1 MDLAHRLVHV
11 IYLQRMGFLGAYD
24 IQRRFARQ
32 HLDELL
38 GRSGSRGHNVI
49 LLVEHNP
56 VYTVGL
62 RDKEYPKKTEE
73 ELKST
78 GAEFYRTNR
87 GGLITYHGP
96 GQLVAYPII
105 NLKNFKLGVRDYVC
119 QLQNTMIKT
128 CKDFGVTAKSTDE
141 TGVWVEDRKIGAIGI
156 KTQRYITTHGVAL
169 NCNSNLDWFKYI
181 DPCGIKD
188 KGVTSLSGE
197 LQRDV
202 TIQETIPHFLQAFED
217 KFECEIEDSLLEQDE
232 HSILPTRE
240 NFDRVVDHITKA
252 KDEKIAADTGGV

>member
-38 GRSGSRGHNVI
+38 GKSGARGHNVI

-119 QLQNTMIKT
+119 QLQNTLIKT

-141 TGVWVEDRKIGAIGI
+141 TGVWVEDRKIGAIGNYEMAI
-156 KTQRYITTHGVAL
+156 VCLIHKVPMSAADDSIEYFFIVFQRK
-169 NCNSNLDWFKYI
+169 LDLI
-181 DPCGIKD
+181 C
-188 KGVTSLSGE
+188 L
-197 LQRDV
+197 
-202 TIQETIPHFLQAFED
+202 A
-217 KFECEIEDSLLEQDE
+217 EDSPE
-232 HSILPTRE
+232 T
-240 NFDRVVDHITKA
+240 
-252 KDEKIAADTGGV
+252 